1 MRVLKLTDLLV
12 ELGSGNGNG
21 NGNGSR
27 GWNRMSWTEETETGG
42 ES

>member
-1 MRVLKLTDLLV
+1 MRVLKLTDLVV
-12 ELGSGNGNG
+12 ELGSGNG

>member
-21 NGNGSR
+21 NGSR
-27 GWNRMSWTEETETGG
+27 GWNRMSWTEEAETGG